1 MKNYRARGSLRLV
14 RNFLFSKTNR
24 EFLIFL
30 FFLCLSGVF
39 WLLMALNETYE
50 KEFSIPVQLV
60 NVPKNVVITDDLPGS
75 IRVTAKDKGF
85 VILTYLYGQTLRPIT
100 VDFKTYTTNGSG
112 HAVIVVNELLKQ
124 ITSQLNGSSKITS
137 IKPETIEFFY
147 SYGLSKRVPVKLD
160 GRIIPEKM
168 YYLAKVRFWPDSVTI
183 YASKHLLD
191 SIKEA
196 YTIPINRRNL
206 SDTTIFKTS
215 LRQIRGVKYTPAY
228 VKVGLFTDIF
238 TEESVDVPI
247 QGINM
252 PEGKILRTFPSKVSV
267 SFTTGVSVFKQ
278 IRPEDFTVVV
288 DYNDISEHPSDK
300 CNLYIRAIPHGVGRV
315 NLGVKQVD
323 YLIEQE

>member
-160 GRIIPEKM
+160 GRIIPE
-168 YYLAKVRFWPDSVTI
+168 
-183 YASKHLLD
+183 
-191 SIKEA
+191 
-196 YTIPINRRNL
+196 
-206 SDTTIFKTS
+206 
-215 LRQIRGVKYTPAY
+215 
-228 VKVGLFTDIF
+228 
-238 TEESVDVPI
+238 
-247 QGINM
+247 
-252 PEGKILRTFPSKVSV
+252 
-267 SFTTGVSVFKQ
+267 
-278 IRPEDFTVVV
+278 
-288 DYNDISEHPSDK
+288 
-300 CNLYIRAIPHGVGRV
+300 
-315 NLGVKQVD
+315 
-323 YLIEQE
+323 